1 MLFVALTPLAAVCIL
16 SPAIFSYRPWGKL
29 SNNEIGK
36 TIKISLERE
45 MRRIN
50 APFNDYRLIRFD
62 TAVRIYLNLPGSWV
76 VFNPL
81 DPSHD

>member
-1 MLFVALTPLAAVCIL
+1 LIRRIAFTTPLTPLAAVCIL
-16 SPAIFSYRPWGKL
+16 SLAIFSRWPWGKL

-36 TIKISLERE
+36 TIKTPLERE

-62 TAVRIYLNLPGSWV
+62 TAVLIYLNPTGS
-76 VFNPL
+76 
-81 DPSHD
+81 